1 MLTQC
6 RKSYFKKQYI
16 DIVLLLDIINEE
28 EKYEVK
34 EIRNYRK

>member
-1 MLTQC
+1 MDL
-6 RKSYFKKQYI
+6 
-16 DIVLLLDIINEE
+16 VPPLDIINEE

>member
-6 RKSYFKKQYI
+6 RKSYFKKQHI